1 MLWTESSP
9 GDRSSTVV
17 DSRVR
22 NVLTAF
28 LRSVETYSRIG
39 RLLRARFCLIEA
51 ATMLFVNVLDSRLI
65 AHVENDIIVNG
76 IVVIIIFIITII
88 ISPTAV

>member
-9 GDRSSTVV
+9 GDRSFTVV

-22 NVLTAF
+22 NVRTAS
-28 LRSVETYSRIG
+28 LRSAETYSRIG
-39 RLLRARFCLIEA
+39 RLLRARCCVIEA

-65 AHVENDIIVNG
+65 AHVENDIIVNS

-88 ISPTAV
+88 MSSRAV